1 LLSTRRDLRRR
12 LCGACRQRWRGA
24 ELRKKP
30 EYRKAI
36 GIMTTA
42 VPARSSTKT
51 RRVRPP
57 MRLIDV
63 MSVAE
68 ATPVMRSDT
77 TNGITV
83 MRMAFTQSV
92 PNGAMKSAARTSDSL
107 PEAAI
112 AIPTM
117 IAAPKAMRTRVP
129 SLMELLPFYII
140 RSPPLM
146 SNDAPVM

>member
-1 LLSTRRDLRRR
+1 
-12 LCGACRQRWRGA
+12 
-24 ELRKKP
+24 
-30 EYRKAI
+30 
-36 GIMTTA
+36 
-42 VPARSSTKT
+42 
-51 RRVRPP
+51 

-83 MRMAFTQSV
+83 IRMALTQSV
-92 PNGAMKSAARTSDSL
+92 PTGVMRSAARTSDSL
-107 PEAAI
+107 PEAAM
-112 AIPTM
+112 AIPPT
-117 IAAPKAMRTRVP
+117 IAAPRAMRTRVP